1 MKLQKI
7 GILKQLGYNESD
19 LNRLNTVEK
28 NTPGFE
34 KIKNHLISLNDKL
47 KHTNSFVAFSNSVP
61 HLKIKID
68 TDNIEFIKEAEEII
82 KKWAEKYKVKLER
95 VKENVFYIKR
105 VI

>member
-7 GILKQLGYNESD
+7 GILKQLGYNEND
-19 LNRLNTVEK
+19 LNRFEMIEK

-47 KHTNSFVAFSNSVP
+47 KHLNGFIGFSNSVP

-68 TDNIEFIKEAEEII
+68 NNNNEFIKEAEEII
-82 KKWAEKYKVKLER
+82 KKWAEKYKVEIER

>member
-1 MKLQKI
+1 MKLQKE
-7 GILKQLGYNESD
+7 GILKQLGYSD
-19 LNRLNTVEK
+19 ADLKQLEIVEN

-47 KHTNSFVAFSNSVP
+47 KHLNGFIGFSNSVP

-68 TDNIEFIKEAEEII
+68 TNNNEFIKEAEEII
-82 KKWAEKYKVKLER
+82 KKWAEKYKVELER
-95 VKENVFYIKR
+95 VKDNVFYIKR

>member
-1 MKLQKI
+1 MKLVKR

-19 LNRLNTVEK
+19 LDRLNNVIK

-34 KIKNHLISLNDKL
+34 KIINHIVSLNDKL

-68 TDNIEFIKEAEEII
+68 SASEELRNEAKEITE
-82 KKWAEKYKVKLER
+82 KWAKKYNVILEE
-95 VKENVFYIKR
+95 VKEGVFYIKK

>member
-7 GILKQLGYNESD
+7 GILKQLGYSEND
-19 LNRLNTVEK
+19 LKQLETIEK

-34 KIKNHLISLNDKL
+34 KIKNHLLSLNDKL
-47 KHTNSFVAFSNSVP
+47 KHLNGFIAFSNSVP
-61 HLKIKID
+61 HLKIKLD
-68 TDNIEFIKEAEEII
+68 TDNNEFIKEAEEII
-82 KKWAEKYKVKLER
+82 KKWADKYKVELER

>member
-7 GILKQLGYNESD
+7 GILKQLGYNENN
-19 LNRLNTVEK
+19 LNRFEMIEK

-47 KHTNSFVAFSNSVP
+47 KHLNGFIGFSNSVP

-68 TDNIEFIKEAEEII
+68 NNNNEFIKEAEEII
-82 KKWAEKYKVKLER
+82 KKWAEKYKVEIER

>member
-7 GILKQLGYNESD
+7 GILKQLGYNEND
-19 LNRLNTVEK
+19 LNRFEMIEK

-47 KHTNSFVAFSNSVP
+47 KHLNGFIGFSNSVP

-68 TDNIEFIKEAEEII
+68 TNNKEFIKEAEEII
-82 KKWAEKYKVKLER
+82 KKWAEKYKVEIER

>member
-7 GILKQLGYNESD
+7 GILKQLGYSEND
-19 LNRLNTVEK
+19 LKQLETVEK

-34 KIKNHLISLNDKL
+34 KIKNHLLSLNDKL
-47 KHTNSFVAFSNSVP
+47 KHLNGFIAFSNSVP
-61 HLKIKID
+61 HLKIKLD
-68 TDNIEFIKEAEEII
+68 TDNNEFIKEAEEII
-82 KKWAEKYKVKLER
+82 KKWADKYKVELGR